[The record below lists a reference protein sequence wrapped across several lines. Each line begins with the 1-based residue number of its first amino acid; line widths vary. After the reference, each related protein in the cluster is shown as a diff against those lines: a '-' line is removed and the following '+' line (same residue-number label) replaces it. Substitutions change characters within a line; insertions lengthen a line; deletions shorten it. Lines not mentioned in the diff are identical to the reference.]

1 MGLSCAS
8 PTAFLD
14 GPPLNARPPT
24 SPGVQS
30 PKQRRAV
37 VRDSTA
43 QSHDLTQRPAQG
55 SDLEAEEAS
64 RALLPTGSPQTDEGS
79 LWAASGSQGAAAGS
93 PGSLAEASFESSI
106 AARSPLEVTHDGP
119 QAPEIE
125 LAGMRRDSAGSGGDA
140 SQVSSRRSIQSG
152 LPEDEELLS
161 LRPTR
166 DFVDNFNQHTSFH
179 RRRHQRNAMEGDAS
193 FLVTVSPHRDVA
205 TLSALLEASSCRI
218 PQIIAVE

>member
-1 MGLSCAS
+1 MTS
-8 PTAFLD
+8 PSAWLEAQTLRQR
-14 GPPLNARPPT
+14 RPPGR
-24 SPGVQS
+24 SP
-30 PKQRRAV
+30 
-37 VRDSTA
+37 
-43 QSHDLTQRPAQG
+43 
-55 SDLEAEEAS
+55 
-64 RALLPTGSPQTDEGS
+64 PTGSPQAEEGS

-93 PGSLAEASFESSI
+93 PGSLAEAPFESSI

-125 LAGMRRDSAGSGGDA
+125 LAGMQRDSAGSGGDA

-179 RRRHQRNAMEGDAS
+179 RRKHQRNAMEGQAS
-193 FLVTVSPHRDVA
+193 LPGYCLTHRDAA
-205 TLSALLEASSCRI
+205 TLPALLKA
-218 PQIIAVE
+218 

>member
-1 MGLSCAS
+1 MGLSCAA

-14 GPPLNARPPT
+14 RLPLNAWPPT
-24 SPGVQS
+24 SSGVQS
-30 PKQRRAV
+30 LEQHRAV

-43 QSHDLTQRPAQG
+43 QSQDPTQCLARG
-55 SDLEAEEAS
+55 SDLEAKEAS
-64 RALLPTGSPQTDEGS
+64 RALLPPGSPQADEGS

-93 PGSLAEASFESSI
+93 PGSLAEAPLEPSI
-106 AARSPLEVTHDGP
+106 AARSPQDVTHDRP
-119 QAPEIE
+119 LAPEIE
-125 LAGMRRDSAGSGGDA
+125 LAGMRRDSACSVGDA

-179 RRRHQRNAMEGDAS
+179 RRKHQRSAMEGEAPIPGNCLTHKDAT
-193 FLVTVSPHRDVA
+193 F
-205 TLSALLEASSCRI
+205 LSALLKA
-218 PQIIAVE
+218 